1 MDRFAVRGKSHAL
14 ACNTRVAAAFR
25 FQRLVLARNRLSRR
39 PFCAFPT
46 SAGLG
51 FSTLTRNAL
60 WPNASRFCRPLKL
73 QTTSY
78 LVRRLRVSRESLALT
93 KRGGLSATRGI
104 VTTLGSTVHFTA
116 RLRQSHANSFKSPSL
131 LSSTFAVYSNLSKFT
146 LLFSRKVPS
155 IPFIHCSLHR
165 LSCPSIHRLAR
176 LSIRLFIDYL
186 LTHHCRPL
194 QFTLRISRKK
204 YKSFGKAD
212 C

>member
-1 MDRFAVRGKSHAL
+1 
-14 ACNTRVAAAFR
+14 
-25 FQRLVLARNRLSRR
+25 
-39 PFCAFPT
+39 
-46 SAGLG
+46 
-51 FSTLTRNAL
+51 
-60 WPNASRFCRPLKL
+60 
-73 QTTSY
+73 
-78 LVRRLRVSRESLALT
+78 
-93 KRGGLSATRGI
+93 
-104 VTTLGSTVHFTA
+104 
-116 RLRQSHANSFKSPSL
+116 
-131 LSSTFAVYSNLSKFT
+131 VYSNLSKFT